1 MVDRPIDP
9 GSDDED
15 REFDTTLRPTSL
27 QEMLGQEKTKK
38 QLRIAIEAAK
48 QRSEA
53 MDHVLLHGPPGLG
66 KTTLAHVVARELDV
80 DIHETSGP
88 LLDRPTDL
96 AGILTALGPRDVLF
110 IDEVHRVNRIVEE
123 YLCSAMEDY
132 KIDIMIDQGPAAR
145 SVSVPLEP
153 FTLIGAT
160 TRQGLLTSPMRAR
173 FGISAHLDYYAV
185 EELAQIVSRDARLF
199 GFPLEEEGALEVARR
214 SRGTA
219 RIAKRWLRRARDYA
233 QVEGTGIVD
242 AAVVEEALSVHNVD
256 QVGLDEM
263 DLSLLRAIIEKFNG
277 GPVGLSNLAAVVGE
291 EEETLEEVVE
301 PYLIKEGFVKRTPR
315 GRVVMPRSYQ
325 HLGIEMPRPAADS
338 RARSLMILAMDTS
351 TQVGSVA
358 IVDRERVIAG
368 RYFDIGMQHS
378 KRLFTEIEQ
387 LCQLV
392 NCAVADFTAIA
403 VTIGPGSF
411 TGVRIGLA
419 AAKGLCLVDDKPLI
433 AVSTLAAP
441 AAGVPC
447 ISHPVCALLDARKRQ
462 VYAGLYDVSEE
473 ALSRL
478 VLHARSSHKPY

>member
-9 GSDDED
+9 ESDDED

-96 AGILTALGPRDVLF
+96 AGILTALGSRDVLF

-123 YLCSAMEDY
+123 YLYSAMEDY

-185 EELAQIVSRDARLF
+185 EELAQIVSRDARLL
-199 GFPLEEEGALEVARR
+199 GFSLEEEGALEVARR

-233 QVEGTGIVD
+233 QVEGTGVVN
-242 AAVVEEALSVHNVD
+242 AEVVEEALSVHNVD

-325 HLGIEMPRPAADS
+325 HLNIKIPRSAADS
-338 RARSLMILAMDTS
+338 
-351 TQVGSVA
+351 
-358 IVDRERVIAG
+358 
-368 RYFDIGMQHS
+368 
-378 KRLFTEIEQ
+378 Q
-387 LCQLV
+387 L
-392 NCAVADFTAIA
+392 D
-403 VTIGPGSF
+403 
-411 TGVRIGLA
+411 
-419 AAKGLCLVDDKPLI
+419 
-433 AVSTLAAP
+433 
-441 AAGVPC
+441 
-447 ISHPVCALLDARKRQ
+447 LL
-462 VYAGLYDVSEE
+462 
-473 ALSRL
+473 
-478 VLHARSSHKPY
+478 

>member
-9 GSDDED
+9 ESDHED

-96 AGILTALGPRDVLF
+96 AGILTALEPRDVLF

-123 YLCSAMEDY
+123 YLYSAMEDY

-185 EELAQIVSRDARLF
+185 EELAQIVSRDARLL
-199 GFPLEEEGALEVARR
+199 GFSLEEEGALEVARR

-233 QVEGTGIVD
+233 QVEGTGVVN
-242 AAVVEEALSVHNVD
+242 AEVVEEALSVHNVD

-325 HLGIEMPRPAADS
+325 HLGIEVPRSAADS
-338 RARSLMILAMDTS
+338 
-351 TQVGSVA
+351 
-358 IVDRERVIAG
+358 
-368 RYFDIGMQHS
+368 
-378 KRLFTEIEQ
+378 Q
-387 LCQLV
+387 L
-392 NCAVADFTAIA
+392 D
-403 VTIGPGSF
+403 
-411 TGVRIGLA
+411 
-419 AAKGLCLVDDKPLI
+419 
-433 AVSTLAAP
+433 
-441 AAGVPC
+441 
-447 ISHPVCALLDARKRQ
+447 LL
-462 VYAGLYDVSEE
+462 
-473 ALSRL
+473 
-478 VLHARSSHKPY
+478 

>member
-1 MVDRPIDP
+1 MKAHKPMVDRPIDP
-9 GSDDED
+9 ESDDED

-96 AGILTALGPRDVLF
+96 AGILTALGSRDVLF

-123 YLCSAMEDY
+123 YLYSAMEDY

-185 EELAQIVSRDARLF
+185 EELAQIVSRDARLL
-199 GFPLEEEGALEVARR
+199 GFSLEEEGALEVARR

-233 QVEGTGIVD
+233 QVEGTGVVN
-242 AAVVEEALSVHNVD
+242 AEVVEEALSVHNVD

-325 HLGIEMPRPAADS
+325 HLGIEVPRSAADS
-338 RARSLMILAMDTS
+338 
-351 TQVGSVA
+351 
-358 IVDRERVIAG
+358 
-368 RYFDIGMQHS
+368 
-378 KRLFTEIEQ
+378 Q
-387 LCQLV
+387 L
-392 NCAVADFTAIA
+392 D
-403 VTIGPGSF
+403 
-411 TGVRIGLA
+411 
-419 AAKGLCLVDDKPLI
+419 
-433 AVSTLAAP
+433 
-441 AAGVPC
+441 
-447 ISHPVCALLDARKRQ
+447 LL
-462 VYAGLYDVSEE
+462 
-473 ALSRL
+473 
-478 VLHARSSHKPY
+478 

>member
-9 GSDDED
+9 GADDED

-27 QEMLGQEKTKK
+27 QEMLGQKKTKK
-38 QLRIAIEAAK
+38 QLRIAIEAAR
-48 QRSEA
+48 QRAEA

-110 IDEVHRVNRIVEE
+110 IDEVHRVNRVVEE
-123 YLCSAMEDY
+123 YLYSAMEDY

-153 FTLIGAT
+153 FTLVGAT

-185 EELAQIVSRDARLF
+185 EELAQIVSRDARLL

-233 QVEGTGIVD
+233 QVEGEGIVS
-242 AAVVEEALSVHNVD
+242 AEIVEEALSVHNVD

-263 DLSLLRAIIEKFNG
+263 DLNLLRAIIEKFNG

-325 HLGIEMPRPAADS
+325 HLGIEIPKSAANS
-338 RARSLMILAMDTS
+338 
-351 TQVGSVA
+351 
-358 IVDRERVIAG
+358 
-368 RYFDIGMQHS
+368 
-378 KRLFTEIEQ
+378 Q
-387 LCQLV
+387 L
-392 NCAVADFTAIA
+392 D
-403 VTIGPGSF
+403 
-411 TGVRIGLA
+411 
-419 AAKGLCLVDDKPLI
+419 
-433 AVSTLAAP
+433 
-441 AAGVPC
+441 
-447 ISHPVCALLDARKRQ
+447 LL
-462 VYAGLYDVSEE
+462 
-473 ALSRL
+473 
-478 VLHARSSHKPY
+478 

>member
-1 MVDRPIDP
+1 MVDRPIDSE
-9 GSDDED
+9 SDDED
-15 REFDTTLRPTSL
+15 REFDTTLRPASL
-27 QEMLGQEKTKK
+27 KEMLGQEKTKK

-66 KTTLAHVVARELDV
+66 KTTLAHVVARELEV

-110 IDEVHRVNRIVEE
+110 IDEVHRVNRVVEE
-123 YLCSAMEDY
+123 YLYSAMEDY

-153 FTLIGAT
+153 FTLVGAT

-185 EELAQIVSRDARLF
+185 EELAQIVGRDARLL
-199 GFPLEEEGALEVARR
+199 GFSLEEKGALEVARR

-233 QVEGTGIVD
+233 QVEGMGVVN
-242 AAVVEEALSVHNVD
+242 AEVVEEALSVHNVD

-263 DLSLLRAIIEKFNG
+263 DLNLLRAIIEKFNG

-325 HLGIEMPRPAADS
+325 HLGIEMPRSAADS
-338 RARSLMILAMDTS
+338 
-351 TQVGSVA
+351 
-358 IVDRERVIAG
+358 
-368 RYFDIGMQHS
+368 
-378 KRLFTEIEQ
+378 Q
-387 LCQLV
+387 L
-392 NCAVADFTAIA
+392 D
-403 VTIGPGSF
+403 
-411 TGVRIGLA
+411 
-419 AAKGLCLVDDKPLI
+419 
-433 AVSTLAAP
+433 
-441 AAGVPC
+441 
-447 ISHPVCALLDARKRQ
+447 LL
-462 VYAGLYDVSEE
+462 
-473 ALSRL
+473 
-478 VLHARSSHKPY
+478 